1 MLVLSAIANPT
12 VVFPEAFCPSK
23 KKHYGINAFFVCE

>member
-12 VVFPEAFCPSK
+12 VVFPDAFYPSK
-23 KKHYGINAFFVCE
+23 KKHYGIKAFLVYE